1 MNLAR
6 NLENAAFYFP
16 DRPALR
22 EGARELTYDQ
32 LNRQANRV
40 ATALIREGVRPGES
54 IGLCAPNSIDWIVFY
69 FGVLKAGAVAVTLS
83 GLLTGEELTRLVRHA
98 APRWLFTTASKLE
111 ALSPLK
117 GPGGIEKI
125 ISPDGDLDLSSLM
138 ALGIEFF
145 RALER
150 ERSDPAAVLYTGG
163 TTGIPK
169 GVLLSQEAMAFS
181 SHAVAYCERS
191 TENDLALCFMP
202 FNHVFGQIH
211 IMNGTLYSCGCLE
224 LLPAFDL
231 ERITTLMASGRV
243 TKFFAVP
250 TVYIRLLS
258 LSDLERKLGR
268 LRYCFSAAAS
278 MPQEIVNQWKERTGI
293 TIAES
298 YGMTEGMPVTYN
310 HYYRHVVG
318 SVGTPVQGVEVEIRD
333 PLGNRV
339 KPGEEGEVCLR
350 GPNVMIG
357 YLNNP
362 EETAKAFWEGGWF
375 RSGDIGRF
383 DEDGYLFLV
392 DRLKDLIITG
402 GENVYPREVEEI
414 LYTSPQVEECAIIG
428 VPDREWG
435 ERVTA
440 FIVPNPGETIAP
452 ENLKS
457 SLKTRL
463 SSFKVP
469 KDYIALSELPKSPT
483 GKILKRELRE
493 DAAKIG
499 KP

>member
-1 MNLAR
+1 LAVNLAR
-6 NLENAAFYFP
+6 NLETAAFFFP
-16 DRPALR
+16 GRPALR
-22 EGARELTYDQ
+22 EGERELTYDQ

-40 ATALIREGVRPGES
+40 ATALIREGVRPGEA

-83 GLLTGEELTRLVRHA
+83 GLLTGEELNRLVRHA
-98 APRWLFTTASKLE
+98 APRWMFTTASNLE

-117 GPGGIEKI
+117 GPCGIEKM
-125 ISPDGDLDLSSLM
+125 ISPDGDLDLSTLM
-138 ALGIEFF
+138 ALGIESF

-150 ERSDPAAVLYTGG
+150 DRTDPAAVLYTGG
-163 TTGIPK
+163 TTGNPK
-169 GVLLSQEAMAFS
+169 GVLLSHEAMAFS
-181 SHAVAYCERS
+181 SHTVSYCERS

-211 IMNGTLYSCGCLE
+211 IMNATLYSCGCLE

-231 ERITTLMASGRV
+231 ERIMTLMASGRV

-278 MPQEIVNQWKERTGI
+278 MPREIVHQWKERTGI

-310 HYYRHVVG
+310 HYYRHLVG
-318 SVGTPVQGVEVEIRD
+318 SVGTPVQAVEVEIRD
-333 PLGNRV
+333 PRGDRV
-339 KPGEEGEVCLR
+339 EPGEEGEICLR
-350 GPNVMIG
+350 GPNVMKG

-362 EETAKAFWEGGWF
+362 EGTADAFWEGGWF

-383 DEDGYLFLV
+383 DEDGYLFIV

-428 VPDREWG
+428 IPDREWG

-440 FIVPNPGETIAP
+440 FIVPKPGETITP
-452 ENLKS
+452 EDLKS
-457 SLKTRL
+457 FLKIRL

-469 KDYIALSELPKSPT
+469 KEYIALSELPKSST

-493 DAAKIG
+493 QVSK
-499 KP
+499 

>member
-1 MNLAR
+1 MNLAKS
-6 NLENAAFYFP
+6 LETAALFFP

-40 ATALIREGVRPGES
+40 ATALIREGIRPGES

-98 APRWLFTTASKLE
+98 APRWMFTTASKLE
-111 ALSPLK
+111 ALIPLK
-117 GPGGIEKI
+117 GPGGIEKV
-125 ISPDGDLDLSSLM
+125 ISPDGDLDLSTLM
-138 ALGIEFF
+138 ALGIESF
-145 RALER
+145 RAR
-150 ERSDPAAVLYTGG
+150 ERDRTDPAAVLYTGG

-181 SHAVAYCERS
+181 SHTVAHCERS

-211 IMNGTLYSCGCLE
+211 ILNATLYSCGCLE

-231 ERITTLMASGRV
+231 ERIMTLMASGRV

-258 LSDLERKLGR
+258 LSDLEGKLGR

-278 MPQEIVNQWKERTGI
+278 MPREIVNQWKERTGI

-318 SVGTPVQGVEVEIRD
+318 SVGTPVQGVEIEIRD
-333 PLGNRV
+333 PLGNPV
-339 KPGEEGEVCLR
+339 KPGEEGEICLR

-440 FIVPNPGETIAP
+440 FIVPKPGETITP
-452 ENLKS
+452 EDLTS
-457 SLKTRL
+457 FLKTRL

-469 KDYIALSELPKSPT
+469 KEYIALSELPKSPT

-499 KP
+499 RP

>member
-1 MNLAR
+1 LAVNLAR
-6 NLENAAFYFP
+6 NLETAAFFFP
-16 DRPALR
+16 VRPALR
-22 EGARELTYDQ
+22 EGVRELTYDQ

-40 ATALIREGVRPGES
+40 ATALIREGIRPGES

-98 APRWLFTTASKLE
+98 APRWMFTTASKLE

-117 GPGGIEKI
+117 GPGGIEKM
-125 ISPDGDLDLSSLM
+125 ISPGGDLDLSSLM
-138 ALGIEFF
+138 ALGIESF
-145 RALER
+145 RALEL
-150 ERSDPAAVLYTGG
+150 ERTDPAAVLYTGG

-181 SHAVAYCERS
+181 SHTVAYCERS
-191 TENDLALCFMP
+191 TEDDLALCFMP

-211 IMNGTLYSCGCLE
+211 IMNATLYSCGCLE

-231 ERITTLMASGRV
+231 ERIMTLMASGRV

-278 MPQEIVNQWKERTGI
+278 MPREIVHQWKERTGI

-333 PLGNRV
+333 PLGSRV
-339 KPGEEGEVCLR
+339 EPGEEGEVCLR

-362 EETAKAFWEGGWF
+362 EETATAFWEGGWF

-383 DEDGYLFLV
+383 DEDDYLFLV

-428 VPDREWG
+428 VPDQEWG

-440 FIVPNPGETIAP
+440 FIVPKPGETITP
-452 ENLKS
+452 EDLKS
-457 SLKTRL
+457 FLKTRL

-469 KDYIALSELPKSPT
+469 KEYIALSELPKSPT
-483 GKILKRELRE
+483 GKILKRELRGQVS
-493 DAAKIG
+493 K
-499 KP
+499 